1 MFERLNRLRAE
12 RDKAQAKFEEAK
24 AKLDEANDKLR
35 AEEATSILDI
45 VDSVK
50 FTPEQLAEYLGV
62 KVEKAPSSKS
72 KKEKAKEENVV
83 LTEDIL
89 DESF

>member
-12 RDKAQAKFEEAK
+12 RDKAQAKFEDAK

-35 AEEATSILDI
+35 AEEATNILDI

-50 FTPEQLAEYLGV
+50 FTPEQLAEYLGI
-62 KVEKAPSSKS
+62 KVEKAPSSKN